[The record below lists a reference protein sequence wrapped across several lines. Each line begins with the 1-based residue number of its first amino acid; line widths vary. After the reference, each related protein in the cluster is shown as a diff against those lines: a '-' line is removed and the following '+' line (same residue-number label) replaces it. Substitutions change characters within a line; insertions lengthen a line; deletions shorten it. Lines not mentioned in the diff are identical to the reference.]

1 MNVKTVKILW
11 VFNIDKILNR
21 QECILKHIRQ
31 SKNISQSE
39 LSILSGV
46 SLRSIQMYEQKKKS
60 ISKASFEIVKRLA
73 NSLSIKMEELYES
86 SQVKNDDIIIMY

>member
-1 MNVKTVKILW
+1 MHEAPHMKVIDE
-11 VFNIDKILNR
+11 IDKILNR

-31 SKNISQSE
+31 SKNISQNE

-46 SLRSIQMYEQKKKS
+46 SLRSIQMYEQKKKN

-73 NSLSIKMEELYES
+73 NSLSIKIEELYES
-86 SQVKNDDIIIMY
+86 SQVKNNDIIIMY

>member
-46 SLRSIQMYEQKKKS
+46 SLRSIQKNIYSFVKILYSWFFILKKDKS
-60 ISKASFEIVKRLA
+60 EVS
-73 NSLSIKMEELYES
+73 
-86 SQVKNDDIIIMY
+86 

>member
-46 SLRSIQMYEQKKKS
+46 SLRSIQKNIY
-60 ISKASFEIVKRLA
+60 SFVK
-73 NSLSIKMEELYES
+73 ILYS
-86 SQVKNDDIIIMY
+86 WFLY

>member
-31 SKNISQSE
+31 SKSISQNE

-46 SLRSIQMYEQKKKS
+46 SLRSIQKNIYSFVKILYSWFFILKKDKS
-60 ISKASFEIVKRLA
+60 EVS
-73 NSLSIKMEELYES
+73 
-86 SQVKNDDIIIMY
+86 